1 MIRSDST
8 TAAAVIP
15 ADVMARLEAS
25 AKDPVNYGLMDA
37 AIIAY
42 YPRVNG
48 ADIARAISAKPR
60 TVQERIARL
69 KAEKKI

>member
-8 TAAAVIP
+8 TPAAVIP
-15 ADVMARLEAS
+15 TDIIARLEAA
-25 AKDPVNYGLMDA
+25 AKDPVNYALMDA
-37 AIIAY
+37 AIMAY
-42 YPRVNG
+42 YPRVCG

-60 TVQERIARL
+60 IVQERISRL